1 MTGKK
6 PTKPPAEAGAW
17 LLRLKA
23 AGGFVGDTEAE
34 RRLAAFCAD
43 IAEGK
48 QPDPK
53 YLRLIGQ
60 ALETAVWSSEKTAK
74 RGERVMKML
83 GIARKQGKALVSA
96 KSQAY
101 AVVDYLVMLD
111 TMPEAE
117 ALRAAAAKHNI
128 GERAMRNRIDKHRAK
143 AVELRELDEQF
154 KRFAKMLETRFGS
167 EKET

>member
-1 MTGKK
+1 MKIATHYDNLQVARNAS
-6 PTKPPAEAGAW
+6 PEVI
-17 LLRLKA
+17 RA
-23 AGGFVGDTEAE
+23 AYKSLTQ
-34 RRLAAFCAD
+34 RYH
-43 IAEGK
+43 
-48 QPDPK
+48 PDRNPND
-53 YLRLIGQ
+53 R
-60 ALETAVWSSEKTAK
+60 AC
-74 RGERVMKML
+74 GERVMKML